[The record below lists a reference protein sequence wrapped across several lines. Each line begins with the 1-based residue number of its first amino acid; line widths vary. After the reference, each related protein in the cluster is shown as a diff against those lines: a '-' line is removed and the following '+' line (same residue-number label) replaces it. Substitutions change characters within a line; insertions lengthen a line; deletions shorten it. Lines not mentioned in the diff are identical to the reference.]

1 MGRDFQHRRN
11 LTFRSPPNYCSTRS
25 PKQQKQTQLLV
36 QATRNNMELVF
47 APAHYQRTVFKSAR
61 NLNNELP
68 NLNMTM
74 ALGHCHSSGQERHN
88 VSQLDPV
95 AKGRVLRGKGRG
107 H

>member
-1 MGRDFQHRRN
+1 
-11 LTFRSPPNYCSTRS
+11 
-25 PKQQKQTQLLV
+25 
-36 QATRNNMELVF
+36 MELVF
-47 APAHYQRTVFKSAR
+47 APAHYQRTVFKSSFVEKYPNRAR

-95 AKGRVLRGKGRG
+95 AKSRVLRGKGRG